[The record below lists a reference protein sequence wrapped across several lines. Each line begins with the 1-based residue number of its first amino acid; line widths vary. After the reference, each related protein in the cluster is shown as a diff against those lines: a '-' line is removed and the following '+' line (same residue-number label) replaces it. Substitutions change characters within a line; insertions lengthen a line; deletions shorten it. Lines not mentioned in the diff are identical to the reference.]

1 MFRYA
6 GGKAILS
13 AQRRQ
18 LVSPMERGRSPCL
31 MVKAE
36 LSGKAFVFMLLYTML
51 GVIIPLCYTATTLS
65 FLLIALLTAASLIVH
80 V

>member
-1 MFRYA
+1 
-6 GGKAILS
+6 
-13 AQRRQ
+13 
-18 LVSPMERGRSPCL
+18 